1 MSIISWILLGLVA
14 GVLANALDPRPAAGG
29 ILGAILLGI
38 VGAIVG
44 GFLGQLVLGTGITGF
59 NLGSIVI
66 ALIGSLIVLFL
77 ARSFN
82 RA

>member
-1 MSIISWILLGLVA
+1 MSIVSWILLGLVV
-14 GVLANALDPRPAAGG
+14 GLIANALDPKPASGG
-29 ILGAILLGI
+29 IIGAILLGI

-44 GFLGQLVLGTGITGF
+44 GFLGQVVLGTGITGF

-82 RA
+82 KA